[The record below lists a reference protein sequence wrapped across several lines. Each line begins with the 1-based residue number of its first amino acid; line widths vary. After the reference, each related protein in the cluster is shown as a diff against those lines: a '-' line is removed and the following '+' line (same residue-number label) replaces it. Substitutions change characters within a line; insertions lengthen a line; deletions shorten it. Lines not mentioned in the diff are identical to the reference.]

1 MSPTAVLVAPFDVSV
16 IQSLPLLI
24 TRYPPIETRSL
35 SNGVLNAFVYLFT
48 PGTLLT
54 NLSFLSPTDTWNVS
68 LQQHSMS
75 LLNVKKK
82 KSVCVSALIGS
93 SKPFSQNLSGT
104 IWINPALVIG
114 PYSKPV

>member
-1 MSPTAVLVAPFDVSV
+1 MERLTSAAQYV
-16 IQSLPLLI
+16 
-24 TRYPPIETRSL
+24 
-35 SNGVLNAFVYLFT
+35 FT
-48 PGTLLT
+48 KCK
-54 NLSFLSPTDTWNVS
+54 
-68 LQQHSMS
+68 
-75 LLNVKKK
+75 KKK